1 MESDGIGVAAFAACD
16 VAMKQLPLIKD
27 LAQYCNR
34 FTDYWTPSASEALFV
49 RMIDIAQKFDD
60 TGRAEVEGCINDISY
75 ARYSHHSRFM
85 LPR

>member
-49 RMIDIAQKFDD
+49 CLYD
-60 TGRAEVEGCINDISY
+60 
-75 ARYSHHSRFM
+75 
-85 LPR
+85 

>member
-1 MESDGIGVAAFAACD
+1 MSMESDGIGVAAFAACD

-34 FTDYWTPSASEALFV
+34 FTDYWTPSFV

-60 TGRAEVEGCINDISY
+60 TSRAEVDGCINDISY
-75 ARYSHHSRFM
+75 ARYSHSRLM